1 MTNRFA
7 KKDLMPPKK
16 QVLIFAAAALV
27 GMLGASFI
35 ARNPLTVWLIGVSC
49 LLLFSIMNNGM
60 SFFAESYKN
69 YLIHSIYGFMFLL
82 IGVVGLSTLLSGRSV
97 FDAGGYR
104 IIIMVVLVANF
115 LFIAMITTV
124 KGLLSLL
131 ETKDE
136 KL

>member
-1 MTNRFA
+1 MTNSFA
-7 KKDLMPPKK
+7 KKNLMSPKQ
-16 QVLIFAAAALV
+16 QVLIFGAVALV
-27 GMLGASFI
+27 GMLGASVV
-35 ARNPLTVWLIGVSC
+35 ARDNLTIWLIGVSC

-69 YLIHSIYGFMFLL
+69 YLVHSVYGFMFLL
-82 IGVVGLSTLLSGRSV
+82 IGVVAVSTVLSGV
-97 FDAGGYR
+97 TIFDAKGYR
-104 IIIMVVLVANF
+104 VIVMVVLIANF

-131 ETKDE
+131 EEKDK